1 MQRSRKPATRRT
13 PSRLPLSVA
22 ICFAIAASA
31 QAQEAAPPPADPAAP
46 TLDAI
51 EVTAQKRTENLQ
63 KVPISM
69 QVLGEQQLEQLV
81 VSDFEDYVKFL
92 PTVSYQTFGP
102 GFAQIYMRGV
112 ASGGD
117 GNHSGSLPSV
127 GVYLDEQPVTTIQG
141 PLDIHIYDVARV
153 ESLAGPQGTL
163 YGRGTYDGDNRGILI
178 NPSQNRLATAGYLQD
193 SRVQRG
199 ASASVNDRMS
209 TRRNSRPPA
218 FARLRWKGGPSATSR

>member
-1 MQRSRKPATRRT
+1 MQRSRKAGSTALRRT

-22 ICFAIAASA
+22 IYFAIAAGA
-31 QAQEAAPPPADPAAP
+31 QAQEAAPPPADTAAP
-46 TLDAI
+46 TLDAV

-69 QVLGEQQLEQLV
+69 QVLGEEQLERLG

-127 GVYLDEQPVTTIQG
+127 GVYLDEQQLSSIQC
-141 PLDIHIYDVARV
+141 PLVIHLYDVARV
-153 ESLAGPQGTL
+153 
-163 YGRGTYDGDNRGILI
+163 
-178 NPSQNRLATAGYLQD
+178 
-193 SRVQRG
+193 
-199 ASASVNDRMS
+199 
-209 TRRNSRPPA
+209 
-218 FARLRWKGGPSATSR
+218 